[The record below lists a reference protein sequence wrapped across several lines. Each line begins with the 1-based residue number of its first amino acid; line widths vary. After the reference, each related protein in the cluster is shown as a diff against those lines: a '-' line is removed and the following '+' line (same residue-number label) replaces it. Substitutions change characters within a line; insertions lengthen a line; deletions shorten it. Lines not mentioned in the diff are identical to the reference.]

1 RAGEIAVRYLYA
13 GDSDRAMDWVEEMH
27 KNHSPNT
34 PYLGLPVYDPLRSDP
49 RFQDLLR
56 RMNLPTN

>member
-1 RAGEIAVRYLYA
+1 MLPTLPENLA
-13 GDSDRAMDWVEEMH
+13 
-27 KNHSPNT
+27 NPNT
-34 PYLGLPVYDPLRSDP
+34 PYLGLPAYDPLRSNP